1 MKLKPYLVFF
11 LTHTHTQYST
21 ISRKFQEVMIDY
33 NKEEEA
39 YRERNK
45 QMIQRQVQLSKKQK
59 KL

>member
-11 LTHTHTQYST
+11 LTHTQYST

-45 QMIQRQVQLSKKQK
+45 QMIQRQVQLSKK
-59 KL
+59 